1 MIENAFQYYSLT
13 RYRGCCCFFIMRV
26 SEKFW
31 IWFCI
36 FTIFDFSLL
45 SNGGRGKLDLEPERR
60 PVMNADERIVIVHTE
75 GPTAAYFLVWIY
87 YLLLSKH
94 TAAIRGTGVL

>member
-1 MIENAFQYYSLT
+1 MIESAFLYYSLT

-36 FTIFDFSLL
+36 FTIFDFSYCRICW
-45 SNGGRGKLDLEPERR
+45 GVRARGKLDLEPEQR
-60 PVMNADERIVIVHTE
+60 PLMNADEGIVTVHTE
-75 GPTAAYFLVWIY
+75 GPTAAYFLI
-87 YLLLSKH
+87 
-94 TAAIRGTGVL
+94 